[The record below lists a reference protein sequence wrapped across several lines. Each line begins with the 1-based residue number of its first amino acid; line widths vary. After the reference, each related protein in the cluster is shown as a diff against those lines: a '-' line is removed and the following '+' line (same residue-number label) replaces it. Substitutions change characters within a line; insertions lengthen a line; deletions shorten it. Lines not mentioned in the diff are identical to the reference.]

1 MMEDMQTRDATAWD
15 GAMDGAECSGA
26 ITRRGLFLTFAEIG
40 LSGFG
45 GVLPFARRTLVEQ
58 RGWLTPAEFA
68 EALGLGQ
75 ALPGPNVVNMSIAI
89 GNRFHG
95 PLGSVLAF
103 SGLMLPTLAAFLAL
117 GALHARLADMAVV
130 ERVLHTV
137 AAAAAGLVVATGA
150 KLARALPRSWAA
162 AGIVALTC
170 AGAGVAKVP
179 LPELLLVLAPL
190 GVAASWWRNR

>member
-1 MMEDMQTRDATAWD
+1 MMGGMQTRDAAAWD
-15 GAMDGAECSGA
+15 GAMGGGERCDA
-26 ITRRGLFLTFAEIG
+26 ITRWALFLTFAEIG

-95 PLGSVLAF
+95 PVGSVLAF
-103 SGLMLPTLAAFLAL
+103 SGLMLPTLGAFLAL
-117 GALHARLADMAVV
+117 GALHERFADVAVV
-130 ERVLHTV
+130 ERVLHAV
-137 AAAAAGLVVATGA
+137 AAAAAGLVLATGV

-162 AGIVALTC
+162 AGLVALTC
-170 AGAGVAKVP
+170 AGAGLSKLP
-179 LPELLLVLAPL
+179 LPTLLLAVAPL

>member
-1 MMEDMQTRDATAWD
+1 MQMRDAMTGWRE
-15 GAMDGAECSGA
+15 AMAGGERCDA
-26 ITRRGLFLTFAEIG
+26 ITRRALFLTFAEIG

-45 GVLPFARRTLVEQ
+45 GVLPFARRILVEQ

-95 PLGSVLAF
+95 PFGAALAF
-103 SGLMLPTLAAFLAL
+103 SGLMLPTLGAFLAL
-117 GALHARLADMAVV
+117 GALHERFADVAVV

-137 AAAAAGLVVATGA
+137 AAAAAGLVVATGV

-170 AGAGVAKVP
+170 AGAGIWKLP
-179 LPELLLVLAPL
+179 LPPLLLVAAPI

>member
-1 MMEDMQTRDATAWD
+1 MQTRDATAWD
-15 GAMDGAECSGA
+15 GAMGGERCDA
-26 ITRRGLFLTFAEIG
+26 ITRRALFLTFAEIG

-58 RGWLTPAEFA
+58 RGWLTPTEFA

-117 GALHARLADMAVV
+117 GALHARFADVAVV

-137 AAAAAGLVVATGA
+137 AAAAAGLVMATGV
-150 KLARALPRSWAA
+150 KLARALPRSWVA

-170 AGAGVAKVP
+170 AGAGVVELP
-179 LPELLLVLAPL
+179 LPQLLLVLAPL
-190 GVAASWWRNR
+190 GIAASWWRNR